1 MHSLERINPTL
12 NWLLNNQRI
21 SPNAP
26 CEWVTSVKGGMKEE
40 EVKRRLTTDWNEPFV
55 AFSSSAAGGAGTHT
69 HEGG

>member
-21 SPNAP
+21 SASAP
-26 CEWVTSVKGGMKEE
+26 SEWVTSVKGGRKEE
-40 EVKRRLTTDWNEPFV
+40 EVKRRLTTDWNEPLV
-55 AFSSSAAGGAGTHT
+55 ASSSAGGVVTHT